1 MIMGWKKYLVLG
13 ILFILPITVYLFF
26 ASGVNQFA
34 KLPRLGEQSIV
45 LNEFE
50 DEDGGTVKTQGK
62 ISIIGFLGQDALAH
76 KAEVFN
82 LAHKIYKKNYQF
94 EDFQML
100 FLATKDQDSAVVAL
114 KQEFAQIADPVNF
127 KVVFG
132 DLQEISKVHA
142 LLNSPFALD
151 AYGASSYVY
160 ILDKDSQLRGREE
173 SDYQDFG
180 LGYNAANYAIINNE
194 MNDDIKIILAE
205 YRLALKKYKSSRKK

>member
-1 MIMGWKKYLVLG
+1 MGLKKYLVLG

-34 KLPRLGEQSIV
+34 KLPKLGDQIIV
-45 LNEFE
+45 LNAFE
-50 DEDGGTVKTQGK
+50 GENGAALATEGK
-62 ISIIGFLGQDALAH
+62 ITILGFLGQNALEH

-100 FLATKDQDSAVVAL
+100 FLTTKDQDSAVVSL
-114 KQEFAQIADPVNF
+114 KQEFSQIADPINF
-127 KVVFG
+127 KVGYG
-132 DLQEISKVHA
+132 DLVEIAQIHN
-142 LLNSPFALD
+142 LLNTPYALD
-151 AYGASSYVY
+151 ASGSSSYVY

-173 SDYQDFG
+173 SDYQEFG
-180 LGYNAANYAIINNE
+180 GGYNAANYAIINNE

-205 YRLALKKYKSSRKK
+205 YRLALKKYKTSRKK